1 MNQEIN
7 DPKRRPS
14 KYSIER
20 DGKQIVLTNGEV
32 LEATTALLH
41 RMAEDALH
49 ELSKVYEKELAEDYL
64 KLAEAN
70 IVSSILH
77 DIPKEIL
84 DRSNKTIGGD
94 KAVPIDELIT
104 SFPPARL

>member
-7 DPKRRPS
+7 NPKRRPS
-14 KYSIER
+14 KDSIER
-20 DGKQIVLTNGEV
+20 DGKKIVLTNGEV

-49 ELSKVYEKELAEDYL
+49 ELSKVYEKDFPEDYL
-64 KLAEAN
+64 KLAEYN

-77 DIPKEIL
+77 VIPKEVL
-84 DRSNKTIGGD
+84 DRANKTIGGD

-104 SFPPARL
+104 AFL

>member
-20 DGKQIVLTNGEV
+20 DGKKILLTNGEV

-49 ELSKVYEKELAEDYL
+49 RRTLVDVLARTRPSSHE
-64 KLAEAN
+64 EA
-70 IVSSILH
+70 
-77 DIPKEIL
+77 
-84 DRSNKTIGGD
+84 IGRACS
-94 KAVPIDELIT
+94 AVGHRFVT
-104 SFPPARL
+104 